1 MCLSLNGIRFFLY
14 VVNASHCACGTS
26 FSVNVLYINWYA
38 ICIFVKKIEIME
50 AIKVKIYNASPL
62 MYDLLKEMAKTRKEN
77 NLFEFTNDSGP
88 SDAGTDVIL
97 VVLGESASANWK
109 FVAEL
114 KTAQPNVPV
123 LLLVHCSSKVTLQ
136 MALKYRVEG
145 MVTEEQSL
153 ESFLEVLQ
161 KLANGEKYFNADAMI
176 ELTGEDISVLD
187 HERKL
192 LIFIAQEKD
201 RKAIAKQLNIDV
213 RTVDLH
219 LNALRKKLG
228 VPTNVG
234 LALYAKKVGLV

>member
-1 MCLSLNGIRFFLY
+1 
-14 VVNASHCACGTS
+14 
-26 FSVNVLYINWYA
+26 
-38 ICIFVKKIEIME
+38 ME

-62 MYDLLKEMAKTRKEN
+62 MYDLLMEIAKTREEN
-77 NLFEFTNDSGP
+77 DPFEFMQLNNAKDIAP
-88 SDAGTDVIL
+88 SDSENTDVIM
-97 VVLGESASANWK
+97 VVLGETATENWK

-114 KTAQPNVPV
+114 KTAQLKVPV
-123 LLLVHCSSKVTLQ
+123 LLLARCSSKVTLQ

-145 MVTEEQSL
+145 LVTEEQSL
-153 ESFLEVLQ
+153 QSFLDVLR
-161 KLANGEKYFNADAMI
+161 KLAKGEKYFDADSMI

-192 LIFIAQEKD
+192 LTFIAQEKD
-201 RKAIAKQLNIDV
+201 RNAIAKQMKIDV

-234 LALYAKKVGLV
+234 LALYAKKAGLV